1 MDEFMIK
8 TRMLVREL
16 KNNEENGIV
25 NREALATVPPT
36 VKYNLSAKERKLE
49 LIINDLYQ
57 WDWNILIIW
66 FNTRVEIYF
75 Y

>member
-25 NREALATVPPT
+25 NREAFATVPPT
-36 VKYNLSAKERKLE
+36 VKYNLYAKERKLE
-49 LIINDLYQ
+49 PIINDLYQ
-57 WDWNILIIW
+57 WDWNILISIL
-66 FNTRVEIYF
+66 V
-75 Y
+75 